1 MRTTGRIKKSASKV
15 LAAAA
20 AVLLAAVTALGGQ
33 DTNPAGAPVRWEFGL
48 TGGAAFP
55 MGAFRNNL
63 GQIGWSIDGF
73 LGHRIGRSPFTYGF
87 DFYFMNYGDRTHD
100 ENLSGTIPL
109 EVRVETSNN
118 VIQGL
123 LYLKCQPLHG
133 RVRPFLEAL
142 AGGSYLYTQTSI
154 SGTEYPY
161 DEIASS
167 TNFDDFTFCAG
178 GGAGMDIHLGGGRRT
193 AGGSRSTEIWLDLKV
208 RYLCGGRAQYLREDS
223 IVYDS
228 DRGDFTYFY
237 RESRTNLLSAQ
248 VGVSFTF

>member
-1 MRTTGRIKKSASKV
+1 MSRAESVRRTSSRMLVT
-15 LAAAA
+15 AA
-20 AVLLAAVTALGGQ
+20 AVLLAAVFAFGGQ
-33 DTNPAGAPVRWEFGL
+33 ERNDSTSPVRWEFGL

-55 MGAFRNNL
+55 MGAFKNNL
-63 GQIGWSIDGF
+63 GSIGWSIDGF
-73 LGHRIGRSPFTYGF
+73 LGHRIGRSPLTYGF

-109 EVRVETSNN
+109 EVQVETSNN
-118 VIQGL
+118 LIQGL
-123 LYLKCQPLHG
+123 LYLKCQPSHG
-133 RVRPFLEAL
+133 RVRPYLEAL

-178 GGAGMDIHLGGGRRT
+178 GGAGMTIHLGGGRRT
-193 AGGSRSTEIWLDLKV
+193 AGGSRSTEIWLDIKA
-208 RYLCGGRAQYLREDS
+208 RYLYGGRAQYLRPDS

-228 DRGDFTYFY
+228 DRGEFTYLY
-237 RESRTNLLSAQ
+237 RESKTNLLSAQ
-248 VGVSFTF
+248 VGVAFTF